1 MVSPVLSTLNTS
13 WGDILNT
20 QQRYYIRK
28 ATEAISTTLS
38 VICPGQENEIWSALR
53 QAPIL
58 LENQSPVESSKRKYF
73 DQKSGII
80 DALVKAHNEAESW
93 QTKRQILSLFAND
106 FSRAELQQMIPGL
119 SKWRIDQA
127 RQHLIHTGQGQPV
140 PDQPIFRT
148 RIDAAKVDHFLD
160 FIARPDLLQDVA
172 FGTKNLKLDS
182 GENIIIPAVI
192 RTLIPS
198 RVIKQYAAYCKQQS
212 FQAASDRS
220 LFRILDVCSASKQKS
235 LQGLDNVTSAGV
247 QAFQNLVGVVQALE
261 EDGIRERWVE
271 DKIKALKEAKRYLKL
286 DYKLHISRDE
296 ECTDHCIVHALSDPS
311 DDSSDFR
318 GKCYHNHKTNCERC
332 DALENVIAEILR
344 ELEDSGLSKEKK
356 ARMMFDYKE
365 CIQNIS
371 AWKAHLLRS
380 VNQEDAKQDTLD
392 KLNEGSCLIV
402 MDWAMKFLP
411 HHYREQMSEFFG
423 KRGRRWHISAVITK
437 STAEKFQVECFVHLF
452 NTCTQNSFA
461 VASIIEHL
469 LKTLKEEY
477 PVLKQ
482 AFLRSDNAGCY
493 KNGALLLSLPE
504 ISARSGIKI
513 VRYDFSDP
521 QAGKDIC
528 DRKTAPMKA
537 HIKRWVNEQH
547 DVLTAEDM
555 KQAIESHG
563 GLKGCRAAVVEVDI
577 SKDVVKDNTIPGI
590 SLLNNFQF
598 IEEGGIRS
606 WRAYDIGSGRLL
618 QYRDLQ
624 ISAQPNTN
632 LKVIEPFG
640 ELTKGK
646 GVVGET
652 SKISADIYSC
662 QESGTVLTFKSQQEA
677 DAHMDTGKHN
687 KELETESLYDT
698 IRKKWASRV
707 TGVTVV
713 GKRQQTAVIVFGQ
726 EAQSPAGTGEDRKT
740 QGWAL
745 KSTKKPSRMTDKTKT
760 YLVNIFEHGSQ
771 IGHKAD
777 PVQVSRQM
785 KLEKDV
791 DGKLLFKPDEWRTP
805 QQISQLFSR
814 LAAAQKQVDEEDVAA
829 EETELTLATLRNEVM
844 EQVAIPQHPI
854 VVGARN
860 ICQFVHEKKLGSL
873 KIVELQSICDQLD
886 TEPSGSLLR
895 KKSYITSIE
904 TYVVKT
910 CQCFRDL
917 RSRNSPQISN
927 KTCQCLCD

>member
-1 MVSPVLSTLNTS
+1 MPGPSYEPPMGLPDDTQTISSQSSQSSNEQEVSIWVDEMEDQQQKRKSLNEAVGSISSGRFSPVLSTLNTS
-13 WGDILNT
+13 WGDISNT

-58 LENQSPVESSKRKYF
+58 LENQNPVESSKRKYF
-73 DQKSGII
+73 DQKSEVI

-127 RQHLIHTGQGQPV
+127 RQHVIHTGQGQPV
-140 PDQPIFRT
+140 TDQPIFRT

-212 FQAASDRS
+212 FEGASDRS

-261 EDGIRERWVE
+261 EDGVREGWVE
-271 DKIKALKEAKRYLKL
+271 DKIKA
-286 DYKLHISRDE
+286 
-296 ECTDHCIVHALSDPS
+296 
-311 DDSSDFR
+311 
-318 GKCYHNHKTNCERC
+318 
-332 DALENVIAEILR
+332 VIAEILR
-344 ELEDSGLSKEKK
+344 ELEDSGLSEEKK
-356 ARMMFDYKE
+356 ARVMFDYKE
-365 CIQNIS
+365 CIPNIS

-423 KRGRRWHISAVITK
+423 KRGRSWHISAVITK
-437 STAEKFQVECFVHLF
+437 STAEKFQGECFVHLF
-452 NTCTQNSFA
+452 NTCTQISFA

-477 PVLKQ
+477 PILKQ
-482 AFLRSDNAGCY
+482 VFLRSDNAGCY

-513 VRYDFSDP
+513 LRYDFSDP

-537 HIKRWVNEQH
+537 HIKRWVNEKH

-577 SKDVVKDNTIPGI
+577 SKDVVKDNKIPGI

-606 WRAYDIGSGRLL
+606 WRAYDIGPGRLL

-624 ISAQPNTN
+624 ISAQPDTN

-652 SKISADIYSC
+652 SKTSADIYSC
-662 QESGTVLTFKSQQEA
+662 QENGCVLTFKSQQEA

-687 KELETESLYDT
+687 KELESESLYDT

-713 GKRQQTAVIVFGQ
+713 GKRQQIAVRVFDQ
-726 EAQSPAGTGEDRKT
+726 EAEAQSPAGTGEDRKT

-745 KSTKKPSRMTDKTKT
+745 KSMKKPSRMTNKTKT
-760 YLVNIFEHGSQ
+760 YLVNIFEQGSQ

-791 DGKLLFKPDEWRTP
+791 DGKLLFKLDEWRTP

-844 EQVAIPQHPI
+844 EQVALPQHPI

-895 KKSYITSIE
+895 KKSFITSIE
-904 TYVVKT
+904 TYVKT
-910 CQCFRDL
+910 CQCFRD
-917 RSRNSPQISN
+917 
-927 KTCQCLCD
+927 